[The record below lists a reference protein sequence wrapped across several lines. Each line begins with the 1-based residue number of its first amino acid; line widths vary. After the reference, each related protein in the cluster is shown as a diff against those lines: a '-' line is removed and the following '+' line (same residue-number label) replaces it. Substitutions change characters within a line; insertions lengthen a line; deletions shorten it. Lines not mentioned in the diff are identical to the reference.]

1 MIPTLDMRRETRSRP
16 PAKVPS
22 SAQPSTP
29 TVRLAEQ
36 TQRERGRG
44 VGFHWAGAA
53 ARTSRPQ
60 HAGPDVQP
68 ATAAAVQASGDPM
81 TADGR
86 AASAPRLCC
95 AASAPQHPAGLPW
108 AGAARPAAAQPR
120 RSRGGLAARLPG
132 SLNPKP

>member
-1 MIPTLDMRRETRSRP
+1 MRRETRSRP
-16 PAKVPS
+16 PAKVFS

-44 VGFHWAGAA
+44 VGFQRAGAA

-68 ATAAAVQASGDPM
+68 ATAEAVQASGDTM

-86 AASAPRLCC
+86 AAPVQRLCC
-95 AASAPQHPAGLPW
+95 AGVLSVYGIA
-108 AGAARPAAAQPR
+108 
-120 RSRGGLAARLPG
+120 
-132 SLNPKP
+132 LNHVFCT